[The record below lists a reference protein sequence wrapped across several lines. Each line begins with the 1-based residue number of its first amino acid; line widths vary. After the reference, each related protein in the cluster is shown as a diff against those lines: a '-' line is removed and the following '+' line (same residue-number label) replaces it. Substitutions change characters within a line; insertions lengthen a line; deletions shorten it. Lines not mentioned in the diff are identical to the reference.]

1 MLVCLWRVNKAIST
15 RDHKIV
21 LQYMEC
27 LRAILNQFYTRT
39 DYMNYKINNFWG
51 IFQNGPFWKLLM
63 LLSVHL
69 TLSHPIL
76 SLGRICFW
84 RNIEYWNIVTYHI
97 RCYLWGESVIGSTEY
112 WILRYCNI
120 SHQMLSIR
128 RIRSWLDG
136 YLSWTRGWPRRALW
150 KMAEEK
156 IFMRQYLS
164 FRKTIL
170 LLKGYWSAW

>member
-1 MLVCLWRVNKAIST
+1 MKIIFIMIDVSLLVKSKQGYLNSWSQNNPSIYGVFKSYS
-15 RDHKIV
+15 
-21 LQYMEC
+21 QP
-27 LRAILNQFYTRT
+27 ILYEDWLYELTNPQFSG
-39 DYMNYKINNFWG
+39 NFP
-51 IFQNGPFWKLLM
+51 NGPFRKLLM

-69 TLSHPIL
+69 TLSHPML

-120 SHQMLSIR
+120 SHQMLSKR

-136 YLSWTRGWPRRALW
+136 YLSWTRGRPRRALW
-150 KMAEEK
+150 KMAEE
-156 IFMRQYLS
+156 IYVS
-164 FRKTIL
+164 DEII
-170 LLKGYWSAW
+170 SIN